1 MKTNYGDELFPVGE
15 KLLYRFNNFPCYS
28 TLTQLVDKYFVV
40 HFVKRLGKVKVNDIV
55 VIAIQKTLDDVVNVL
70 EEMSEAA
77 ATFTKPVLLVAE
89 YAVRLK
95 VANKFLYEVGSKR
108 DGMIVSRT
116 RLITLFEDGSYTLN
130 LHIFR
135 NNLRFE
141 GFFPYKK
148 DRIRDVVL
156 TFLEDKSRNVVV
168 CRGCITVHIVNGRF
182 LGLHYNHH
190 DEVVVFQQLDC

>member
-1 MKTNYGDELFPVGE
+1 M
-15 KLLYRFNNFPCYS
+15 
-28 TLTQLVDKYFVV
+28 DKYFVV

-89 YAVRLK
+89 YNVRLK
-95 VANKFLYEVGSKR
+95 VANKFLTDYSLEDLYEVGSER
-108 DGMIVSRT
+108 DGAIVSRI
-116 RLITLFEDGSYTLN
+116 RLITLFEDGSYTFN

-135 NNLRFE
+135 NNLRFK

-156 TFLEDKSRNVVV
+156 TFLDDKSRNVVV
-168 CRGCITVHIVNGRF
+168 RRGCIKVHIING
-182 LGLHYNHH
+182 LLYIS
-190 DEVVVFQQLDC
+190 L

>member
-1 MKTNYGDELFPVGE
+1 M
-15 KLLYRFNNFPCYS
+15 
-28 TLTQLVDKYFVV
+28 V

-95 VANKFLYEVGSKR
+95 VANKFLSDYSLEDLYEVGSER
-108 DGMIVSRT
+108 DGAIVSRI

-130 LHIFR
+130 LHIFG
-135 NNLRFE
+135 NNLRFK

-148 DRIRDVVL
+148 DRLRDVVL

-168 CRGCITVHIVNGRF
+168 CR
-182 LGLHYNHH
+182 
-190 DEVVVFQQLDC
+190 